1 MSDRPKGARERVL
14 EEGIR
19 LLSRAAEQVMKDPR
33 GQELVARAVGA
44 AQRGKERLERTQER
58 VLHALGLPARED
70 YREVAKHMA
79 RLKRK
84 LRELEREMAG
94 EGRPGSGR
102 AEGEGQ
108 R

>member
-1 MSDRPKGARERVL
+1 ML

-19 LLSRAAEQVMKDPR
+19 LFSRAAEQVMKDPR
-33 GQELVARAVGA
+33 GQELLARAVGA
-44 AQRGKERLERTQER
+44 AQRSKERLERTQER

-70 YREVAKHMA
+70 YREVAKHLA
-79 RLKRK
+79 RIKRK